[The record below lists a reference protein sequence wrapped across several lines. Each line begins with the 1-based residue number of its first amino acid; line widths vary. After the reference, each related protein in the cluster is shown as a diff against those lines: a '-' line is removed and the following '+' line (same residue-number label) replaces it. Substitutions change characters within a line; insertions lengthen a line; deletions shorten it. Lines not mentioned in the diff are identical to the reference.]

1 MNTPTYSQ
9 FLNRRTMMWAT
20 EANKSRFDAPTQV
33 EFAQLIHINRKHQ
46 GYEFAKKCG
55 VACVPHQVFKDIDA
69 ALAGP
74 LPERF
79 VVKPLGGHS
88 SAGVFLIETRSNG
101 RLWCHMTNRG
111 FDTKEALAARY
122 KKRLAKSGKFKMSVE
137 ILREDYVEDS
147 LGFDVPLDYK
157 VYGFYTGAVL
167 VMQRYAPVHL
177 PYDQWA
183 FVIYDRNGTDQ
194 GQIRWKTDTHPDVK
208 LSLPDNFDDLIKATD
223 TLVRQA
229 RVSFVRTDLYSTP
242 NGVVFGEFT
251 PVPNAGKE
259 SFTPEYETLLGQH
272 WQNSI
277 EELGLTYFKNAP

>member
-9 FLNRRTMMWAT
+9 LLNRRTMMWAT
-20 EANKSRFDAPTQV
+20 EANKTRFDTPTQA
-33 EFAQLIHINRKHQ
+33 EFAQLIYINRKHQ
-46 GYEFAKKCG
+46 GYEFAEKCG
-55 VACVPHQVFKDIDA
+55 VACVPHQVFDDIDA

-74 LPERF
+74 LPDRF

-88 SAGVFLIETRSNG
+88 SAGVHLIETRSDG
-101 RLWCHMTNRG
+101 TLWCHMTNQG
-111 FDTKEALAARY
+111 FETPEALAAHY

-137 ILREDYVEDS
+137 ILRENYVEDS

-167 VMQRYAPVHL
+167 VMQRYAPIHL
-177 PYDQWA
+177 PHDKWA
-183 FVIYDRNGTDQ
+183 FVMYDRNGVDQ
-194 GQIRWKTDTHPDVK
+194 GRIRWNTDTTPTVDM
-208 LSLPDNFDDLIKATD
+208 SLPDNFDDLIKATD
-223 TLVRQA
+223 TLVKQA
-229 RVSFVRTDLYSTP
+229 QVSFVRTDLYSTP

-259 SFTPEYETLLGQH
+259 SFTPEFETLLGQH

-277 EELGLTYFKNAP
+277 EELGLTYFNKPA